1 MATFIQGDYEYYIM
15 QNGELAAEAID
26 KTKSSY
32 EAIPPYINY
41 NGKLYTVTYAHECFK
56 DCTNLT
62 SVGGLPHTLTLMR
75 YCFKGCTSLVTA
87 PQIPPNVVY
96 VDYCFQG
103 CTSLVTAPVIPSSVH
118 YARLCFDGCTN
129 LEGNVYIS
137 PSSDH
142 FMEFTDIFTNT
153 TKDIYVYFT
162 GMADGSNIST
172 HMFNPSDIFYLLLYS
187 PNNVYFMCTPQE
199 KITYDKSSIFTL
211 NKDSV
216 GETSSVAIHPETNAH
231 LVQVDIPEKGHRG
244 GSESSSDTITVTLYD
259 ALIDLMDR
267 VDIS

>member
-32 EAIPPYINY
+32 EAIPSYINY
-41 NGKLYTVTYAHECFK
+41 NGKLYAVTYAYECFK

-62 SVGGLPHTLTLMR
+62 SVGGLPNTLTLMR
-75 YCFKGCTSLVTA
+75 SCFEGCTSLVTA
-87 PQIPPNVVY
+87 PQIPSNVVY
-96 VDYCFQG
+96 VDYCFKG
-103 CTSLVTAPVIPSSVH
+103 CTSLVTAPVIPSSVT
-118 YARLCFDGCTN
+118 YAQFCFDGCTN

-142 FMEFTDIFTNT
+142 FMELSYMFNNT

-162 GMADGSNIST
+162 GMADGSNMSTDIS
-172 HMFNPSDIFYLLLYS
+172 SYIFYLLLFS

-211 NKDSV
+211 NKDLT
-216 GETSSVAIHPETNAH
+216 GETNSVAIHPETNAH

-244 GSESSSDTITVTLYD
+244 DSESSSDTITVTLYD